1 MFYTIAGILM
11 ILCLL
16 GLFSSYTMGGFVH
29 VLLVIAVIMLVV
41 GLING
46 RGSRGQKSL

>member
-11 ILCLL
+11 ILWLL
-16 GLFSSYTMGGFVH
+16 GLFSSYTMGGFFH
-29 VLLVIAVIMLVV
+29 VLLGIAVNMLVV